1 MMKLDNHDKIA
12 ISATGIVLVAL
23 WFFMRNGG
31 ALPAA
36 FNLGSLL
43 TPVNLPQS
51 STNVPFWLQNNNYP
65 QGSSGFQLPLPVLT
79 NSTCE
84 TCSLFPSQQPALGF
98 NTL

>member
-1 MMKLDNHDKIA
+1 MIKLDKHDKIA
-12 ISATGIVLVAL
+12 IGATGAVLVAL

-31 ALPAA
+31 TLPAA
-36 FNLGSLL
+36 LNLSGLFS
-43 TPVNLPQS
+43 PVNLPQP

-79 NSTCE
+79 NNTCE
-84 TCSLFPSQQPALGF
+84 TCSLFPSPQPALGF